1 MKISEGIS
9 RREFVGNLLKVS
21 AGAALLSMFPTIASA
36 TTLSEWKAGK
46 RLNFDD
52 TKIKVPDNIQLN
64 DEDVIGEAMV
74 GAEGL
79 LIRETN
85 LQFTRA
91 LERRTITDGIVI
103 HHVGSTDKNVN
114 SAAIH
119 RWHINNGWKGIGYHY
134 IIRKDGTIERGR
146 PLGTTGAH
154 CYNQNEHTVGI
165 CIIGNFELAR
175 PTQAQFRSAEKL
187 IGAVCGIYGINP
199 TDQSVVG
206 HKYYNRTACPGT
218 YLQQW
223 VPDIIRNAKKFC

>member
-1 MKISEGIS
+1 MKRNEMT
-9 RREFVGNLLKVS
+9 RRDFLKSLIKIS
-21 AGAALLSMFPTIASA
+21 AGAAIFSMIPSAVEA
-36 TTLSEWKAGK
+36 TTLNEFKSGK
-46 RLNFDD
+46 RLHFDD
-52 TKIKVPDNIQLN
+52 TRIKFPNEINVN
-64 DEDVIGEAMV
+64 DEAVIGEEIL

-79 LIRETN
+79 AIRETY
-85 LQFTRA
+85 LQFTKELNYRS
-91 LERRTITDGIVI
+91 RTDGIVI
-103 HHVGSTDKNVN
+103 HHVGNTDRNVN

-146 PLGTTGAH
+146 PLETVGAH

-165 CIIGNFELAR
+165 CVIGNFELAK
-175 PTQAQFRSAEKL
+175 PTQAQFRTAEKL
-187 IGAVCGIYGINP
+187 IGAICGLYEIIPNDE
-199 TDQSVVG
+199 TIVG